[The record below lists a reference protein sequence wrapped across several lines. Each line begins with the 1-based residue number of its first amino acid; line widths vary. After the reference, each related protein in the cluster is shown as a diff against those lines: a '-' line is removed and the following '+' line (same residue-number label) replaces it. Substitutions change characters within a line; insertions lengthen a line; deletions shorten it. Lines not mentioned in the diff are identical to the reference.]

1 MCNLHFCSQALR
13 PEELF
18 QRALCLIAPYSTAWI
33 PLSTNQ
39 SPGRC
44 VLKRCQWHGAHLCLP
59 PQAKLGVGTC
69 FCWAS
74 ECSTHLGQ
82 HAQGCPKAKPVNPIP
97 QTKLYPNKHQ
107 SLIWC
112 LQSMNTILLL
122 CCFTKREF
130 IILRTFCL
138 FPTLNKHVLWCYLLL
153 KLEIDPSPSWSAV
166 LMRPCGVF
174 FSAAYLLHILQ
185 RISAL
190 IWLLSASQLATEIRI
205 LHCW

>member
-97 QTKLYPNKHQ
+97 QTKPVPKQTPVPNMM
-107 SLIWC
+107 SLVHEH
-112 LQSMNTILLL
+112 N
-122 CCFTKREF
+122 FTAM
-130 IILRTFCL
+130 L
-138 FPTLNKHVLWCYLLL
+138 FYK
-153 KLEIDPSPSWSAV
+153 E
-166 LMRPCGVF
+166 
-174 FSAAYLLHILQ
+174 
-185 RISAL
+185 RIYYFKNF
-190 IWLLSASQLATEIRI
+190 LSFPHTK
-205 LHCW
+205 